1 MSEAVRM
8 VIDDPSKF
16 HLLSLDM
23 KEQMIKGGIATV
35 NVMAAKA
42 RKEAIKNLKSD
53 FTIRNNFTANQVKF
67 TSMPQGRYAL
77 RAIQSIVGVTE
88 KASYMARQETGG
100 EHTPRQGSKLAIPT
114 NVARGGSFR
123 NPVQKGKK
131 VKDVRQKKMR
141 VHGET
146 KRRVWKQLKSG
157 KRGKSKKKFEYG
169 DARKSL
175 TVARAYIAFK
185 HDLYLPMGGS
195 GDERNLFEV
204 VSFTPIGKGKHRK
217 VEFELEEVY
226 NFERKE
232 TRTQARPWLLPA
244 CEKVAKDGQ
253 KIFISQMKKLGM

>member
-1 MSEAVRM
+1 MSKVTRM
-8 VIDDPSKF
+8 VINDPSKF

-23 KEQMIKGGIATV
+23 KEQIIKGAISTV

-42 RKEAIKNLKSD
+42 RKEAIKNIKSD
-53 FTIRNNFTANQVKF
+53 FTTRNSFTANQVRF
-67 TSMPQGRYAL
+67 TPMPQGRYAL
-77 RAIQSIVGVTE
+77 KAIQSIVGVTE

-114 NVARGGSFR
+114 DAARGGSFK
-123 NPVQKGKK
+123 NPVQKGKQ
-131 VKDVRQKKMR
+131 VKDVRKKKVR
-141 VHGET
+141 VHGKT
-146 KRRVWKQLKSG
+146 KRRVWKELKSG
-157 KRGKSKKKFEYG
+157 KRGKTKKAFEYG
-169 DARKSL
+169 SLKSW

-195 GDERNLFEV
+195 GDERNLFDV
-204 VSFTPIGKGKHRK
+204 VSFTPVGKGQNRK
-217 VEFELEEVY
+217 VKFETEEVY
-226 NFERKE
+226 NFERRE